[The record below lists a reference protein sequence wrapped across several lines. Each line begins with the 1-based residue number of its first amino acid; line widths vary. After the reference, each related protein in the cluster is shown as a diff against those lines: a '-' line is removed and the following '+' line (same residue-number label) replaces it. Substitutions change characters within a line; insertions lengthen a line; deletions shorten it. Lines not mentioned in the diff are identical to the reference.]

1 MQACDYEFDAPDRP
15 PVKLRIL
22 LDRPPA
28 TSTVPWTQLDFHRCG
43 NCPLSP
49 APGACCP
56 AAADLEPVVEAL
68 GSVAS
73 IQSVKVTVTT
83 PQRVYQQSVT
93 GSEGA
98 RAALGLVMATSGC
111 PILEDLRVLAHFHLP
126 FATQQEST
134 FRFVSAY
141 LLRQFLAQQAP
152 GNLDGLVDK
161 MDELR
166 KLNIAFANRLR
177 AACSK
182 DALPNAIVQ
191 LFTLSM
197 AVGGEAEDGLEGL
210 RRFFAKQ
217 TDNAADGRMAPS
229 GG

>member
-1 MQACDYEFDAPDRP
+1 MHACDYEFEAPDRAP
-15 PVKLRIL
+15 TKLRIL

-28 TSTVPWTQLDFHRCG
+28 TSQAPWTQLDHHRCP
-43 NCPLSP
+43 NCPLP
-49 APGACCP
+49 KTPGASCP

-98 RAALGLVMATSGC
+98 RAALGLVMATSNC

-126 FATQQEST
+126 FATQDEST

-141 LLRQFLAQQAP
+141 LVRQFLTQQAP
-152 GNLDGLVDK
+152 VNLDGLVDK

-197 AVGGEAEDGLEGL
+197 AVSGEAEDGLESL
-210 RRFFAKQ
+210 RAFFDKK
-217 TDNAADGRMAPS
+217 N
-229 GG
+229 GGTK